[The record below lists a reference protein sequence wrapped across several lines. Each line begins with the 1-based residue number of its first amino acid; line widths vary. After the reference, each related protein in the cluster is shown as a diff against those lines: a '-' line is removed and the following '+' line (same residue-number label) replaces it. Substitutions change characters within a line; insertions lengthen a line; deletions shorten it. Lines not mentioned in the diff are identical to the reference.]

1 MKFLTL
7 ELENWS
13 SYEGQDNRITFA
25 TTPGSEITVITA
37 NNGGGKT
44 SILKA
49 FSFVLYGAVNSAISR
64 NADLSKLD
72 DFPNRPALESGDK
85 VQTSVSL
92 TFEHQGAEWKL
103 KRQFTARQSQNVK
116 LLVLGPVEASLIQVG
131 KGAGIST
138 EKIEDFIN
146 DNILNRQVSHF
157 YFFDGVLLDDI
168 QSQLTKKD
176 ETSRK
181 LVMTSV
187 ENALGLRFLDH
198 LNLNLR
204 ASLAKVDSEIAKQ
217 QRAERQNTELLKKIS
232 DDEDSLKAAQVDL
245 QKVEIMSQ
253 TQAEKRDEHDA
264 KLQSIDPSTKE
275 KAIER
280 TRLQEELK
288 GLLADEEKAIE
299 DLRFNGER
307 AWLAPLEAKLSALFS
322 QKEVEQEKNR
332 ETGEATTSISAK
344 IQNLSLSIDSKSC
357 VLCSHEHDETDLVK
371 LKTEIE
377 SLRSELE
384 RLPPISTSDEGLLFK
399 ISRAMVDSKKIE
411 VVNQTVNHHDEL
423 LVRIADVKRKI
434 GRIGDSLGNLNEN
447 IDVKWEE
454 AQRAEANT
462 KVEELARQIADI
474 NITISGL
481 RSNLAANRAK
491 LTDGASVSKKDQD
504 ARVLLDTIC
513 LAIEASFVRFR
524 DEMRAQVEAK
534 ATEYLAVL
542 TSEPDIYGSVEI
554 SSDYQIK
561 IKSPEGKVLQISNAG
576 HKQILTTA
584 FVSAMAAVS
593 TEKTPFVMDTALA
606 HLDVANSRKML
617 EWAKFVDQQV
627 ILLVN
632 PKELPKEVAH
642 KILGSTIG
650 RQYIIDKM
658 AAEVSHVK
666 ELS

>member
-1 MKFLTL
+1 MKFLSL

-13 SYEGQDNRITFA
+13 SYEGSGNKITFA

-64 NADLSKLD
+64 NSDLSRLE
-72 DFPNRPALESGDK
+72 DFPNRPALESGAL

-92 TFEHQGAEWKL
+92 TFEYQGAEWLLQRK
-103 KRQFTARQSQNVK
+103 FTAKQSQNVK
-116 LLVLGPVEASLIQVG
+116 MLVLGPVEASLIQVG
-131 KGAGIST
+131 KGSGIST

-157 YFFDGVLLDDI
+157 YFFDGVLLDEI

-204 ASLAKVDSEIAKQ
+204 ASLARVDSEIAKQ
-217 QRAERQNTELLKKIS
+217 LRAERQNSDLLKKIS
-232 DDEDSLKAAQVDL
+232 DDDDALKAANLDL
-245 QKVEIMSQ
+245 QKIEGLRQ
-253 TQAEKRDEHDA
+253 TQIDKRDEHDA

-280 TRLQEELK
+280 ARLQEDLK
-288 GLLADEEKAIE
+288 GLLADEVKAIE

-307 AWLAPLEAKLSALFS
+307 AWLAPLVGKLSTLFEQKEEEQAINRESSQTATNLKAKLQSL
-322 QKEVEQEKNR
+322 
-332 ETGEATTSISAK
+332 
-344 IQNLSLSIDSKSC
+344 LSSFESKSC
-357 VLCSHEHDETDLVK
+357 VLCGHVHGENDLVK
-371 LKTEIE
+371 LKAEIDSLEIE
-377 SLRSELE
+377 LAK
-384 RLPPISTSDEGLLFK
+384 LPEVTSSDDGLLFK
-399 ISRAMVDSKKIE
+399 ISRALVDSKKIE
-411 VVNQTVNHHDEL
+411 VVHQAINHHDDL
-423 LVRIADVKRKI
+423 LVRMADTKRRI
-434 GRIGDSLGNLNEN
+434 GRIGDSLGNLSEN

-462 KVEELARQIADI
+462 KVEDLDMQIENI
-474 NITISGL
+474 NLVISGL
-481 RSNLAANRAK
+481 RNNLASNRAK
-491 LTDGASVSKKDQD
+491 LTEGAGVSKKDQD
-504 ARVLLDTIC
+504 TRALLDTIC
-513 LAIEASFVRFR
+513 IAIEASFERFR

-561 IKSPEGKVLQISNAG
+561 IKSPEGKILQISNAG

-584 FVSAMAAVS
+584 FVSAMASVS

-606 HLDVANSRKML
+606 HLDVNNSRQML

-632 PKELPKEVAH
+632 PKELPKDVAH
-642 KILGSTIG
+642 KILGSSIG
-650 RQYIIDKM
+650 RQYEIEKT
-658 AAEVSHVK
+658 AAEVSQVK
-666 ELS
+666 ELI

>member
-1 MKFLTL
+1 MKFLSL

-13 SYEGQDNRITFA
+13 SYEGPGNKIVFA

-37 NNGGGKT
+37 NNGAGKT

-49 FSFVLYGAVNSAISR
+49 FSFVLYGAVNSAVSR
-64 NADLSKLD
+64 NSDLSRLE
-72 DFPNRPALESGDK
+72 DFPNRPALESGAS
-85 VQTSVSL
+85 VLTSVSL
-92 TFEHQGAEWKL
+92 SFEYQGAEWLLQRK
-103 KRQFTARQSQNVK
+103 FTAKQSQNVK
-116 LLVLGPVEASLIQVG
+116 MLVLGPVEASLVQVG
-131 KGAGIST
+131 KGSGIST

-204 ASLAKVDSEIAKQ
+204 ASLARVDSEIAKQ
-217 QRAERQNTELLKKIS
+217 LRAERQNSELLKKIS
-232 DDEDSLKAAQVDL
+232 DDEDALKAANLDL
-245 QKVEIMSQ
+245 QKIEGIRQ
-253 TQAEKRDEHDA
+253 NLIDKRDGHDA

-275 KAIER
+275 KALER
-280 TRLQEELK
+280 TRLQEDLK
-288 GLLADEEKAIE
+288 GLLADEVKAIE
-299 DLRFNGER
+299 DLRFKGER
-307 AWLAPLEAKLSALFS
+307 AWLAPLEGRLSALFE
-322 QKEVEQEKNR
+322 QKEKEQEINR
-332 ETGEATTSISAK
+332 ESSKAATHLNSK
-344 IQNLSLSIDSKSC
+344 LESLLGSMESKSC
-357 VLCSHEHDETDLVK
+357 VLCGHGHDETDLVK

-377 SLRSELE
+377 ALKVELAK
-384 RLPPISTSDEGLLFK
+384 LPEVSSSDEGLLFK
-399 ISRAMVDSKKIE
+399 IGRALVESKKIE
-411 VVNQTVNHHDEL
+411 VVHEAISHHDEL
-423 LVRIADVKRKI
+423 LVRMADAKRRI
-434 GRIGDSLGNLNEN
+434 GRIGDSLGNLSEN

-454 AQRAEANT
+454 AQRAEANA
-462 KVEELARQIADI
+462 KIEELEIQIA
-474 NITISGL
+474 NTSAVISVL
-481 RSNLAANRAK
+481 RNNLASNRAK
-491 LTDGASVSKKDQD
+491 LTEGAAVSKKDQA
-504 ARVLLDTIC
+504 ARSLLDTIC
-513 LAIEASFVRFR
+513 LAIEASFERFR

-606 HLDVANSRKML
+606 HLDVNNSRQML
-617 EWAKFVDQQV
+617 EWAKFVNQQV

-632 PKELPKEVAH
+632 PKELPKDIAQ
-642 KILGSTIG
+642 KILGSNIG
-650 RQYIIDKM
+650 RKYEIDKT
-658 AAEVSHVK
+658 AAEVSRIK
-666 ELS
+666 ELV

>member
-13 SYEGQDNRITFA
+13 SYEGSGNHITFA

-64 NADLSKLD
+64 NADLSKLE
-72 DFPNRPALESGDK
+72 DFPNRPALEAGEK

-92 TFEHQGAEWKL
+92 TFEYQGAEWKL

-116 LLVLGPVEASLIQVG
+116 MLVLGPVEATLIQMG
-131 KGAGIST
+131 KGSGIST

-157 YFFDGVLLDDI
+157 YFFDGVLLDEI

-217 QRAERQNTELLKKIS
+217 QRVERQNSDLLKKIS
-232 DDEDSLKAAQVDL
+232 DDEDSLKAALVDL
-245 QKVEIMSQ
+245 QKVESLR
-253 TQAEKRDEHDA
+253 QAQLYKRDEHDA

-280 TRLQEELK
+280 SRLQEELK
-288 GLLADEEKAIE
+288 GLLVDEEKAIE

-307 AWLAPLEAKLSALFS
+307 AWLAPLEGKLSALFS
-322 QKEVEQEKNR
+322 QKEIEQVRNQE
-332 ETGEATTSISAK
+332 ISESASSLKAK
-344 IQNLSLSIDSKSC
+344 LQNLTSSVESKSC
-357 VLCSHEHDETDLVK
+357 VLCGHAHNEKDLSK
-371 LKTEIE
+371 IIAEIE
-377 SLRSELE
+377 ALRAELSK
-384 RLPPISTSDEGLLFK
+384 LPSIAPPDEGLLFK
-399 ISRAMVDSKKIE
+399 ISRALVESKKIE
-411 VVNQTVNHHDEL
+411 VVHQAINHHDGL

-434 GRIGDSLGNLNEN
+434 GRIGDSLGNLSEN

-454 AQRAEANT
+454 AQRAEANS
-462 KVEELARQIADI
+462 KLEDLDKQITSI
-474 NITISGL
+474 NIAISGL
-481 RSNLAANRAK
+481 RSGLASNRAK
-491 LTDGASVSKKDQD
+491 LTEGASVSAKDQD

-642 KILGSTIG
+642 KILGPSIG
-650 RQYIIDKM
+650 RQYEIDKT
-658 AAEVSHVK
+658 AAEVSQIK
-666 ELS
+666 EVS